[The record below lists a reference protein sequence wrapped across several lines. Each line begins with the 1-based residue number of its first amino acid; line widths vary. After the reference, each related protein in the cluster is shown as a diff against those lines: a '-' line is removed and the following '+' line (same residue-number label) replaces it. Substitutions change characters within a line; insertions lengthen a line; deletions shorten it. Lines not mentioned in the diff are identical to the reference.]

1 MEAMW
6 LFTHIHKKEK
16 RKTFSDYYVVKRQIF
31 AWHWVYTNNNN
42 NKKLWSIH
50 APSVNFFIIHNMC
63 IHIFYYH
70 HHRLLL
76 LLSQFYSST
85 HYSCD
90 KIGKNW
96 MEFIMCYI
104 HSFNIWSLKNFI
116 PLLLLL
122 LLVLHKSLHTIWTST
137 CQKIYKEDE
146 KFHLAQ

>member
-1 MEAMW
+1 MQYKFFDTFIRGNIIINLW
-6 LFTHIHKKEK
+6 KLCDSLHTQKKIS
-16 RKTFSDYYVVKRQIF
+16 KTFSDYYVVKRQIF

-70 HHRLLL
+70 HHHLLL
-76 LLSQFYSST
+76 LIQFYST

-116 PLLLLL
+116 LFFFVSFSNLYILYE
-122 LLVLHKSLHTIWTST
+122 LVLAK
-137 CQKIYKEDE
+137 KK
-146 KFHLAQ
+146 